1 MPSSGQWWGAGSAD
15 RVPSGRWLGFF
26 RRPLSL
32 RPSIPALLSVPQ
44 VRAADAVNIP
54 PSTRVG
60 EAKTIPP
67 GIHVDIGGV
76 LTCRGTGIFDTGGT
90 ASLAGLLAYEGDLP
104 LDLQPDSSENR
115 LWERLRIQSVSST
128 SPLDAGI
135 SLAKRLVYLLQ
146 PPETLLISTSGPLE
160 WPGVLFPY
168 QRDGVQ
174 VLLSDP
180 AVLLADDMG
189 LGKTVQAI
197 AALRILAL
205 QRRVEAILIVV
216 PASLVVQWRRELR
229 LWAPEL
235 RISTIHGPSSE
246 RAYQWAAPAHV
257 FLTTYETLRSDFSDN
272 PASPPRKRIW
282 DVVIL
287 DEAQR
292 IKNREAEVSRVCK
305 LLPRRRAWALTGT
318 PLENR
323 VDDLASLL
331 EFACPLAPGE
341 RPVTLKVD
349 QALFQRQRN
358 VQLRRKK
365 SDVLRDLPPK
375 MINHI
380 QLPIL
385 GKQREAYL
393 RAEEHGVLRLERL
406 GEEARIENVLEL
418 ILRLKQIC
426 NFCPVTGESTKL
438 SDVEERLQALQ
449 EEGHKALIF
458 SQFTDA
464 QFGVEAIANGLTAF
478 RPRAYTGSLTAE
490 ERQAVIQAFKSDSA
504 RPVLILSLRA
514 GGQGLNLQ
522 EASYVFHFDRWW
534 NPAVERQAE
543 DRSHRL
549 GQTVPVHIYKY
560 TCEETIEERIDRV
573 LREKQTLF
581 DEVVDD
587 VSMDLKSRLDAR
599 DLFGLFGLTPPR
611 RSSSAGPSELPLP
624 DLGGMSG
631 LEFEQFIK
639 NALDRRGWNVTL
651 TPPTRDGG
659 VDLVAEK
666 NVDVGG
672 SLTLYIQCKNHSA
685 PVGVDVV
692 RQLNGVL
699 PTQRRGVRGVLVCP
713 SGFTSDARAF
723 ARDRGLELWAKEQ
736 LVKLTAGVS

>member
-1 MPSSGQWWGAGSAD
+1 
-15 RVPSGRWLGFF
+15 
-26 RRPLSL
+26 
-32 RPSIPALLSVPQ
+32 VPQ
-44 VRAADAVNIP
+44 VRAAAAVNVAHHVKV
-54 PSTRVG
+54 S
-60 EAKTIPP
+60 EAKTA
-67 GIHVDIGGV
+67 
-76 LTCRGTGIFDTGGT
+76 RTGIQMDAGGILPCGGSGSGGTGGT
-90 ASLAGLLAYEGDLP
+90 ASLAGLLADDATLAPGLE
-104 LDLQPDSSENR
+104 PDTHENR
-115 LWERLRIQSVSST
+115 LWAQLRLKTTSSR
-128 SPLDAGI
+128 SPRDGGV
-135 SLAKRLVYLLQ
+135 SLAKRLAYLLQ
-146 PPETLLISTSGPLE
+146 PPETLLFSADGPLE

-174 VLLSDP
+174 VLLNEP
-180 AVLLADDMG
+180 TVLLADDMG

-205 QRRVEAILIVV
+205 QRRLEAVLIVV

-235 RISTIHGPSSE
+235 RISTVHGPSQE

-257 FLTTYETLRSDFSDN
+257 YLTTYETLRSDFSDN
-272 PASPPRKRIW
+272 PASPPRRRIW

-331 EFACPLAPGE
+331 EFASQFAPGD
-341 RPVTLKVD
+341 RPVALKVD
-349 QALFQRQRN
+349 EALFQKQRN
-358 VQLRRKK
+358 IQLRRKK
-365 SDVLRDLPPK
+365 SEVLKDLPPK

-393 RAEEHGVLRLERL
+393 RAEEHGVLRIERL

-426 NFCPVTGESTKL
+426 NFCPVSGESTKL
-438 SDVEERLQALQ
+438 ADIEERLQSLQ

-464 QFGVEAIANGLTAF
+464 QFGVEAIASGLGAF
-478 RPRAYTGSLTAE
+478 RPRAYTGSLTPM
-490 ERQAVIQAFKSDSA
+490 ERQAVIQAFKSDPT
-504 RPVLILSLRA
+504 RLVLILSLRA

-573 LREKQTLF
+573 LRDKQTLF

-611 RSSSAGPSELPLP
+611 RVQATGPAELPLP
-624 DLGGMSG
+624 DLGGISG
-631 LEFEQFIK
+631 VEFKQFVK
-639 NALDRRGWNVTL
+639 NALNRRGWNVTL

-666 NVDVGG
+666 EVDVGG

-713 SGFTSDARAF
+713 SGFTLDAQAF
-723 ARDRGLELWAKEQ
+723 ARERGLELWAKEQ
-736 LVKLTAGVS
+736 LLRLVATPS